1 MMNERLAVT
10 SERVDDTPLLLAQ
23 LQRMD
28 VPALVDRHFPA
39 HGNWQGLSPGR
50 VAVGWMSHIISEAN
64 HRLNHVQPWVEKRL
78 ETLTGSMGQAVR
90 ALDFSDDRLAGLLDL
105 LSVDKH
111 WQQFEIALNQQ
122 LLRVYDLQPERVR
135 LDSTTASGYWAVTP
149 EGLFQFGHS
158 KDRRPDLAQV
168 KVMLAALDP
177 LGLPLVTTVVTGNR
191 ADDPLYEPMITRVRE
206 SLGRRGLLYVGD
218 CKMGALATR
227 AALQSGG
234 DFYLCPLS
242 ATQLPAAELA
252 AYLEPV
258 WTAKQALQPVER
270 VTTAGEV
277 EVIAEG
283 FERQEELTTTVA
295 GAPLAWTER
304 RLVLRS
310 VGQARAA
317 AQSLRA
323 RLAKAQAALAALN
336 ERKKGKKRLR
346 DVETLRQQAEA
357 IVARAQVAGLL
368 QLTYGETVCEH
379 PVQAYGRRPAE
390 IRQERDVWVQATV
403 DEVALQA
410 ACQRLGWQVYATNH
424 ALAGLSLTEA
434 TLAYRSEY
442 LIERCFGRLK
452 GKPLTLTPMYLQD
465 DGRATGL
472 IRLLAICLR
481 ALTSLEFI
489 ARQRLAEEKTE
500 LAGLYAGNPK
510 RATAR
515 PTAERLLEAFEEITL
530 TVIREPQ
537 QTRRHL
543 TPLSPLQ
550 QRILELL
557 GFQAA
562 IYARLCSESLEP
574 P

>member
-1 MMNERLAVT
+1 MNERLTVT

-23 LQRMD
+23 IQRMD
-28 VPALVDRHFPA
+28 VPGLLDRHFPA
-39 HGNWQGLSPGR
+39 HGNWQGLSPGW
-50 VAVGWMSHIISEAN
+50 VAAGWMSHILSEAN
-64 HRLNHVQPWVEKRL
+64 HRLNHVQPWAEKRL
-78 ETLTGSMGQAVR
+78 ETLAGSMGQPVR

-105 LSVDKH
+105 LSADEH
-111 WQQFEIALNQQ
+111 WRQFETALNQQ
-122 LLRVYDLQPERVR
+122 LLRVYDLPPERVR
-135 LDSTTASGYWAVTP
+135 LDSTTASGHWEVTP
-149 EGLFQFGHS
+149 AGLFQFGHS

-177 LGLPLVTTVVTGNR
+177 LGLPLITTVVAGNR
-191 ADDPLYEPMITRVRE
+191 ADDPLYGPMITQVRE

-227 AALQSGG
+227 AALQAGG

-258 WTAKQALQPVER
+258 WTAEQALQPVER
-270 VTTAGEV
+270 ATTSGEV

-283 FERQEELTTTVA
+283 FERPAELTATV
-295 GAPLAWTER
+295 GGVPVGWTER

-310 VGQARAA
+310 VGQAQAA
-317 AQSLRA
+317 AQALRA

-336 ERKKGKKRLR
+336 ERKKGKKRPR
-346 DVETLRQQAEA
+346 DVETLRQQAAAIEA
-357 IVARAQVAGLL
+357 RYQVAGLL
-368 QLTYGETVCEH
+368 QLTYGETVREH
-379 PVQAYGRRPAE
+379 PVGAYGRRPAE
-390 IRQERDVWVQATV
+390 IRQERDVWVQIAV

-424 ALAGLSLTEA
+424 APAGLSLTEA

-472 IRLLAICLR
+472 IRLLTICLR
-481 ALTSLEFI
+481 ALTLLEFG
-489 ARQRLAEEKTE
+489 ARRRLAEEQAE

-530 TVIREPQ
+530 TVIRDPQ

-557 GFQAA
+557 DFQAA
-562 IYARLCSESLEP
+562 IYTQLCSESLKP

>member
-1 MMNERLAVT
+1 MNERLTVT

-23 LQRMD
+23 IQRMD
-28 VPALVDRHFPA
+28 VPGLLDRHFPA
-39 HGNWQGLSPGR
+39 HGNWQGLSPGW
-50 VAVGWMSHIISEAN
+50 VAAGWMSHIVSEAN
-64 HRLNHVQPWVEKRL
+64 HRLNHVQAWVEKRL
-78 ETLTGSMGQAVR
+78 ETLSGSMGQTVR

-105 LSVDKH
+105 LSADEH
-111 WQQFEIALNQQ
+111 WRQFETALNQQ

-135 LDSTTASGYWAVTP
+135 LDSTTASGHWEVTP

-177 LGLPLVTTVVTGNR
+177 LGLPLITTVVAGNR
-191 ADDPLYEPMITRVRE
+191 ADDPLYGPMITQVRE

-227 AALQSGG
+227 AALQAGG

-258 WTAKQALQPVER
+258 WTAEQALQPVER
-270 VTTAGEV
+270 ATPTGEG

-283 FERQEELTTTVA
+283 FERPAELTATVA
-295 GAPLAWTER
+295 GVPVVWTER

-310 VGQARAA
+310 VGQAQAA
-317 AQSLRA
+317 AQALRA

-336 ERKKGKKRLR
+336 ERKKGKKRPR
-346 DVETLRQQAEA
+346 DVETLRQQAAA
-357 IVARAQVAGLL
+357 IAARYQVAGLL
-368 QLTYGETVCEH
+368 QLTYGETVREH
-379 PVQAYGRRPAE
+379 PVGAYGRRPAE
-390 IRQERDVWVQATV
+390 IRQERDVWVQIAV

-424 ALAGLSLTEA
+424 APAGLSLTAA

-481 ALTSLEFI
+481 ALTLLEFG
-489 ARQRLAEEKTE
+489 ARRRLAEEQAE

-557 GFQAA
+557 DFQAA
-562 IYARLCSESLEP
+562 IYTQLCSESLEP